1 MTLWFVFALMTA
13 AAIFAVLWPLGRA
26 GRPQKD
32 GNETTVYQD
41 QLAEIDRDL
50 AAGLIGSPE
59 AEAARVEIS
68 RRLLAAVDAEREP
81 PLASNT
87 SLRRSAAVIALV
99 GLPIVA
105 VALYLPLGSPRLGDF
120 PLAQRATAPA
130 VTQPLDNLV
139 AQVEAHLEKN
149 PTDGRGWN
157 VLAPV
162 LARLGRFDDAVRA
175 YRNSIT
181 YNGENAERRADLGEV
196 IAGAAGGVVTSEA
209 KAEFER
215 ALALNPDEVKA
226 SYFLGLA
233 AEQDGRAT
241 EAASIWRAMLA
252 KAPPAAPWRPLVQA
266 ALARVGGPSAPAL
279 SDDTVAAAKDMS
291 AVDRGAMIHSM
302 VERLASRLKQNGDDV
317 EGWLRL
323 VRAYMVM
330 GDRDKAKSALTDAR
344 QAVAND
350 AERLRQLNE
359 GLKNLGL
366 DG

>member
-41 QLAEIDRDL
+41 QLAEIDRDF

-291 AVDRGAMIHSM
+291 EADRGAMIHSM